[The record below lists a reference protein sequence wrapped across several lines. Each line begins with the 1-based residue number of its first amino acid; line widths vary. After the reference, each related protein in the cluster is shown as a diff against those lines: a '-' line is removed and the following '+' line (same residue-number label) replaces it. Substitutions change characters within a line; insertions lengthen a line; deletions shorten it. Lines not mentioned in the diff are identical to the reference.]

1 MRTRVFRDYHGH
13 GLRGALM
20 PDGVP
25 RHRSRS
31 RLFDA
36 AVLEAYAPIQADY
49 PEQLAGLDIAV
60 DVIPRMRL
68 NPDLDSVPTGIVADG
83 SVPLGRLITAGVDTA
98 GNPTRARLVIFRMP
112 VEQRTHTTEERHEL
126 LSTVLT
132 ALVAEYLGIAPQDID
147 SRFEW

>member
-1 MRTRVFRDYHGH
+1 
-13 GLRGALM
+13 M

-49 PEQLAGLDIAV
+49 PDQLAGLDIAV
-60 DVIPRMRL
+60 DIIPRMRL
-68 NPDLDSVPTGIVADG
+68 DPQLSVVPEGVVADG
-83 SVPLGRLITAGVDTA
+83 SVPLGKLITAGVDTA
-98 GNPTRARLVIFRMP
+98 GNPTRARLVIFRMA
-112 VEQRTHTTEERHEL
+112 VEQRTRTTEERHEL
-126 LSTVLT
+126 LSTILT
-132 ALVAEYLGIAPQDID
+132 ALVAEYLCIDPHDID

>member
-1 MRTRVFRDYHGH
+1 
-13 GLRGALM
+13 M

-49 PEQLAGLDIAV
+49 PEELAGLDIAV
-60 DVIPRMRL
+60 DIIPRMRL
-68 NPDLDSVPTGIVADG
+68 DPDLTVVPEGIVADG

-98 GNPTRARLVIFRMP
+98 GNPTRARLVIFRMS
-112 VEQRTHTTEERHEL
+112 VEERTHTTEERHEL
-126 LSTVLT
+126 LSTILI
-132 ALVAEYLGIAPQDID
+132 ALVAEYLNMDPRDID
-147 SRFEW
+147 SRFQW